1 MTNSKRKTSASE
13 SEINFIIEHKKK
25 GVSSR
30 KICKKLNWRESRKSS
45 VNNIYNR
52 YLKGEITQTDE
63 LQDFEIEKEQLDV
76 LCDSKDFNVSNL
88 AKRLRTAQK
97 SNSQLR
103 KIQRE
108 LFDGDGETIPSLENI
123 LKDLTGRLESSPTKV
138 LNYKPTSTATP
149 ATLEVMISDIQIS
162 KLTRHYNTETCLKAM
177 EQYGKDL
184 LQEITDKSGKFKV
197 EKIILELLG
206 DLVEDSEKHGIQSAI
221 STDAGM
227 SEQVVLVTEALWDH
241 VLSPLA
247 KLGVEIE
254 VVCIVGNH
262 GSSTRKGMGTFK
274 EGKYS
279 FDYIIFKGLEK
290 FCSIAGYDKV
300 TFNIPEGTFG
310 HTDIYGRKVILEH
323 GYSNNP
329 SEKGMIDQ
337 MRKRGAQLKVHPTY
351 WRQGDKH
358 HHICYGNGD
367 QICNAAWFGIDT
379 EGLEYSGILGF
390 SSIPCQTLV
399 WHTDEKSEGKST
411 VKDIVNIQVFM
422 ES

>member
-1 MTNSKRKTSASE
+1 MTNKNRKTSASKN
-13 SEINFIIEHKKK
+13 EINLIIEQKEK
-25 GVSSR
+25 GISSR
-30 KICKKLNWRESRKSS
+30 KICRKLNWNESRKST
-45 VNNIYNR
+45 VNNIYNK
-52 YLKGEITQTDE
+52 YLKGELKRTDE
-63 LQDFEIEKEQLDV
+63 LQDFEIEKEQLDT

-88 AKRLRTAQK
+88 AKRLRTAQRT
-97 SNSQLR
+97 NNQLR
-103 KIQRE
+103 KIQRD
-108 LFDGDGETIPSLENI
+108 LFDGDGEEIPSLDKI
-123 LKDLTGRLESSPTKV
+123 LKDLTGKLESKPTKV
-138 LNYKPTSTATP
+138 LNYKPTDAATP

-162 KLTRHYNTETCLKAM
+162 KLTRHYNTQTCLKAM

-206 DLVEDSEKHGIQSAI
+206 DLVEDNEKHGIQSAI
-221 STDAGM
+221 STDTGM

-247 KLGVEIE
+247 ELGVEIE

-290 FCSIAGYDKV
+290 FCRIAGYDKV
-300 TFNIPEGTFG
+300 VFNIPEGTFG
-310 HTDIYGRKVILEH
+310 YTDIYGRKVILEH

-367 QICNAAWFGIDT
+367 QICNAAWFGVDT

-390 SSIPCQTLV
+390 SSVPCQTLV

-411 VKDIVNIQVFM
+411 VKDIVNIQVFV
-422 ES
+422 EE